1 METGKLRSNR
11 MNIVV
16 NRPDNSCD
24 VAIVGAGPYGLA
36 AAAHLRAVNVS
47 VRVFGEAMSFWR
59 RHMPSGMKLRSP
71 WIATHIADPL
81 GRYRLDDYFGETGLP
96 LPELLPVENF
106 IGYGTWFQD
115 QVAPDLDTRTVVR
128 VTPRDGGF
136 RIVLEDGENVFA
148 RRVVMATGLLHHE
161 HRPAQFDGLPRSL
174 VSHSCEHTDSAQF
187 RGRRVAVIGR
197 GQSAC
202 ESAALLHEA
211 GADVEIICHGHLVWN
226 ADPGTRG
233 ALRKGLRSLLGN
245 ALIPPSQ
252 VGPFPFNWLVEAPAL
267 IRHLSVGAR
276 DRLNEHCLHPTAI
289 LWLRPRL
296 QDIPRHEGTGIIE
309 AQRDGDR
316 IVLKVDG
323 NSRRVDHVLLATG
336 YRISVDKMDIL
347 DPRLRSRIARHA
359 DSPVLSGGFESSVDG
374 LHFIGASA
382 VASFGPLLRFIAGA
396 GFAARRIARAVR
408 DRSHSSRGFADSHF
422 DLLAQEAPALVDA
435 ERDRP

>member
-1 METGKLRSNR
+1 
-11 MNIVV
+11 
-16 NRPDNSCD
+16 
-24 VAIVGAGPYGLA
+24 
-36 AAAHLRAVNVS
+36 
-47 VRVFGEAMSFWR
+47 
-59 RHMPSGMKLRSP
+59 
-71 WIATHIADPL
+71 
-81 GRYRLDDYFGETGLP
+81 
-96 LPELLPVENF
+96 
-106 IGYGTWFQD
+106 
-115 QVAPDLDTRTVVR
+115 
-128 VTPRDGGF
+128 
-136 RIVLEDGENVFA
+136 
-148 RRVVMATGLLHHE
+148 
-161 HRPAQFDGLPRSL
+161 
-174 VSHSCEHTDSAQF
+174 
-187 RGRRVAVIGR
+187 
-197 GQSAC
+197 
-202 ESAALLHEA
+202 
-211 GADVEIICHGHLVWN
+211 
-226 ADPGTRG
+226 
-233 ALRKGLRSLLGN
+233 
-245 ALIPPSQ
+245 
-252 VGPFPFNWLVEAPAL
+252 L

-316 IVLKVDG
+316 IVLRVDG

-359 DSPVLSGGFESSVDG
+359 DSPVLSGEFESSVDG